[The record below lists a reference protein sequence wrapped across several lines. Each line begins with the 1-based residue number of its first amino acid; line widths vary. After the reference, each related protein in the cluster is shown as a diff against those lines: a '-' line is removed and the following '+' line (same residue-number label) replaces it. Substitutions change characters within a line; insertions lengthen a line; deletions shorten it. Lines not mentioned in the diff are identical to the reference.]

1 MGSEISRAV
10 GTRSQS
16 TIEEE
21 GCILARSTAPTGPR
35 LARRDAPGGAATSSV
50 LVAVVSPGW
59 IASVSCQEEVR
70 AFQGIAVISVLTL
83 DVVDTMPEGLRRY
96 QWEEF
101 FTVDE
106 KGVDR
111 TFLAQDRG
119 EFKRG
124 IETIAASIVR
134 LLALPAPQTIERTRE
149 TARSH
154 VAPIIGQRCGTTR
167 ILDMERPID
176 SDAIYTPR

>member
-1 MGSEISRAV
+1 M
-10 GTRSQS
+10 
-16 TIEEE
+16 
-21 GCILARSTAPTGPR
+21 
-35 LARRDAPGGAATSSV
+35 
-50 LVAVVSPGW
+50 VSPGW

-176 SDAIYTPR
+176 SDAIYTRVNLLERVTGRRRKTLAELKAEFKLKNSDALAWLRQSKLAWTPKR